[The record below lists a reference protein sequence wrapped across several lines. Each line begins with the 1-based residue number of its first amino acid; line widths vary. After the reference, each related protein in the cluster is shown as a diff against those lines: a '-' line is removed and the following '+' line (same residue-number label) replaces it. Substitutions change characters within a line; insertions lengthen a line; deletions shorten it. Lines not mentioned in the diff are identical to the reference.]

1 MRTRAVHFFST
12 HIAQSGQFIKHY
24 RQSGTPLMPWAHWH
38 ILFHMNEIPFKW
50 KTPLYPVMAILSGL
64 VVSQI
69 FATFQVFLANRAL
82 YHTLTTINAAGYV
95 TIPNRQIMG
104 RLQDM
109 TTAVCGGFFLT
120 LSVGAGIS
128 VATLAAAWVWD
139 RVCRRNPIYLFPLL
153 LLWAGFTAGIH
164 WDGFSLFTTLYL
176 AVIPPVV
183 FTGALRWMPHVHKRC
198 SNGFL
203 HLIPI
208 IVLGL
213 LWAPQMKKGLFIN
226 IRNHLLLSNPAGE
239 KIVDFYYQYTLYP
252 AEVLKPLHR
261 KLLKTCS
268 LNPIA
273 EGPQKNELRETLLI
287 HDWIETEDMDVDLI
301 LKHSGNLLIL
311 EDGEGT
317 AMEIPV
323 NEFLSR
329 PATALKR
336 FSSRMDKHRIFRQL
350 TFYSLL
356 FAFPITLYIL
366 LYSLFFFFFRRRV
379 SWGMASILSV
389 TLCFS
394 TALMLLMPLWWNH
407 REEHP
412 DPTRISRHKSIL
424 TSPHTLERYRLAK
437 SLGLSEN
444 HETYEDLLKFLKD
457 PSPIV
462 VSAAL
467 FSLGQRGEKKAILEI
482 LRHLKISEHYYVQ
495 WYAYKALKTLGW
507 KQKKDIS
514 S

>member
-1 MRTRAVHFFST
+1 
-12 HIAQSGQFIKHY
+12 
-24 RQSGTPLMPWAHWH
+24 MPWAHWL
-38 ILFHMNEIPFKW
+38 ILFHMNAIPFKW
-50 KTPLYPVMAILSGL
+50 KTPLYPVMAIFSGL

-69 FATFQVFLANRAL
+69 IATFQVFFTNRAL
-82 YHTLTTINAAGYV
+82 YHTLTSINAAGYV
-95 TIPNRQIMG
+95 TIPNHQTMG
-104 RLQDM
+104 CLPDM
-109 TTAVCGGFFLT
+109 TTAACGGLFFT

-139 RVCRRNPIYLFPLL
+139 RVCRRNPIYLIPLL
-153 LLWAGFTAGIH
+153 LLWAGFTASIH
-164 WDGFSLFTTLYL
+164 WDGFSPFTTLYL

-183 FTGALRWMPHVHKRC
+183 FAGALRWMPHVDKGWP
-198 SNGFL
+198 NGFL

-208 IVLGL
+208 IALGL
-213 LWAPQMKKGLFIN
+213 LWAPQMKKGMFIH
-226 IRNHLLLSNPAGE
+226 IRDHLLLSNPVGE
-239 KIVDFYYQYTLYP
+239 RIVDFYYQYTLYP

-268 LNPIA
+268 LKYIA
-273 EGPQKNELRETLLI
+273 EGPQKNELRKTLLI
-287 HDWIETEDMDVDLI
+287 HDWIETESMDVDLI
-301 LKHSGNLLIL
+301 LKRSSNLLIL
-311 EDGEGT
+311 KDEKGT

-329 PATALKR
+329 PAYALKR

-366 LYSLFFFFFRRRV
+366 LYSLFFSFLRRWV

-389 TLCFS
+389 TLCFFS
-394 TALMLLMPLWWNH
+394 GVTLFIPLCWN
-407 REEHP
+407 
-412 DPTRISRHKSIL
+412 DSRKTDRAIF
-424 TSPHTLERYRLAK
+424 TSPHTRERYWAAK
-437 SLGLSEN
+437 TPGVSQS
-444 HETYEDLLKFLKD
+444 HKTYEDLLELLKD

-467 FSLGQRGEKKAILEI
+467 FSLGQRGERKAISRI
-482 LRHLKISEHYYVQ
+482 LQQMKDSEHYYVQ

-507 KQKKDIS
+507 KQKKDIRS
-514 S
+514 